1 MSPAQPRLT
10 GLWRHRDFMWLWGS
24 QTVSQFGTQ
33 VSLLA
38 IPLTAA
44 VTLDASPAQMGIVT
58 AAETAPFLLFGLI
71 AGAIVDRVRRRPIL
85 IWTDIGRALLL
96 AVIPIAWALDVLRIE
111 LLIAV
116 GFLVGVLNVFFDVS
130 YQSYLPA
137 LVERRHLVEG
147 NSKLETSRAG
157 AQIAGPGIAGV
168 LIQVLTAPVAVV
180 LDAVSFIVS
189 GILLGFI
196 RKEEPEPAPRSAGR
210 SMFSEIGEGIS
221 YIGRHR
227 LLLPIAG
234 CTATS
239 NFFSG
244 MIVALLVLYLTTE
257 LDISAGLIGLIFAAG
272 SVGFMLGALTAGRFA
287 ARFGLGTT
295 ITLAI
300 VLSGAGLW
308 LVPLASGPRP
318 AAIGMLVLA
327 LFAYSAGG
335 AIYNINQVSLR
346 QTITP
351 DRLLGRM
358 NATMRFL
365 VWGVLPL
372 GNLAGG
378 ALGEIIGLR
387 ATLFVGVTGAT
398 LAVLWPLLSDVG
410 RLKEH
415 PEGFAEEQHASVPA

>member
-1 MSPAQPRLT
+1 MSPAQPRFT
-10 GLWRHRDFMWLWGS
+10 GLWRHREFMWLWGS

-44 VTLDASPAQMGIVT
+44 VTLDASAGQMGLVT
-58 AAETAPFLLFGLI
+58 AAETAPFLLFGLF

-96 AVIPIAWALDVLRIE
+96 ALIPLAWALDVLRIE

-116 GFLVGVLNVFFDVS
+116 GFLVGVMNVFFDVS
-130 YQSYLPA
+130 YQSYLPG

-157 AQIAGPGIAGV
+157 AQIAGPGIAGG
-168 LIQVLTAPVAVV
+168 LIQVLSAPVAIV
-180 LDAVSFIVS
+180 LDAVSFIIS

-196 RKEEPEPAPRSAGR
+196 RKEEPEPAPRPADR
-210 SMFSEIGEGIS
+210 SMFSEIGEGVSFIA
-221 YIGRHR
+221 RHR
-227 LLLPIAG
+227 LLMPIAG

-244 MIVALLVLYLTTE
+244 MVVALLVLYLTSD
-257 LDISAGLIGLIFAAG
+257 LDLSAGLIGLIFAGG
-272 SVGFMLGALTAGRFA
+272 SVGFMLGALTASRVA
-287 ARFGLGTT
+287 SRIGLGPT
-295 ITLAI
+295 ITLSIA
-300 VLSGAGLW
+300 LSGAGFW
-308 LVPLASGPRP
+308 LVPLAGGPRLVT
-318 AAIGMLVLA
+318 IGMLVLA
-327 LFAYSAGG
+327 LFVFSAGG
-335 AIYNINQVSLR
+335 AVYNINQVSLR

-351 DRLLGRM
+351 DHLLGRM

-378 ALGEIIGLR
+378 VLGELIGLR
-387 ATLFVGVTGAT
+387 ATLFVGVAGAT

-415 PEGFAEEQHASVPA
+415 PESFSEEQPVSVSA

>member
-1 MSPAQPRLT
+1 MSPAQPRFT
-10 GLWRHRDFMWLWGS
+10 GLWRHREFMWLWGS

-44 VTLDASPAQMGIVT
+44 VTLDASAGQMGIVT
-58 AAETAPFLLFGLI
+58 AAETAPFLLFGLF

-96 AVIPIAWALDVLRIE
+96 ALIPLAWALDVLRIE

-116 GFLVGVLNVFFDVS
+116 GFLVGVMNVFFDVS
-130 YQSYLPA
+130 YQSYLPG

-157 AQIAGPGIAGV
+157 AQIAGPGIAGG
-168 LIQVLTAPVAVV
+168 LIQVLTAPVAIVV
-180 LDAVSFIVS
+180 DAVSFIIS

-196 RKEEPEPAPRSAGR
+196 RKEEPEPVPRPADR
-210 SMFSEIGEGIS
+210 SMFSEIGEGVSFIA
-221 YIGRHR
+221 RHR
-227 LLLPIAG
+227 LLMPIAG

-244 MIVALLVLYLTTE
+244 MVVALLVLYLTSD
-257 LDISAGLIGLIFAAG
+257 LDLSAGLIGLIFAAG
-272 SVGFMLGALTAGRFA
+272 SVGFMLGALTASRVA
-287 ARFGLGTT
+287 SRIGLGPT
-295 ITLAI
+295 ITLSIA
-300 VLSGAGLW
+300 LSGAGFW
-308 LVPLASGPRP
+308 LIPLAGGPRLVT
-318 AAIGMLVLA
+318 IGMLVLA
-327 LFAYSAGG
+327 LFVFSAGG
-335 AIYNINQVSLR
+335 AVYNINQVSLR

-351 DRLLGRM
+351 DHLLGRM

-378 ALGEIIGLR
+378 VLGELIGLR
-387 ATLFVGVTGAT
+387 ATLFVGVAGAT

-415 PEGFAEEQHASVPA
+415 PESFSEEQPASVSA